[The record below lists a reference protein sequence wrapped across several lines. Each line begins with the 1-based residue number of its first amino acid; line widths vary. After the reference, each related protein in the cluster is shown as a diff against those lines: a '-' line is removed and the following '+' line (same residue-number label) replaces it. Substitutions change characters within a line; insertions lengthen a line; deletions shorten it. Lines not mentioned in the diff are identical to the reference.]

1 MLRIAPRSA
10 FKRTL
15 ASHAKPQVTE
25 LSNGLRVATHSND
38 QASSATVGVVFGSGS
53 TAENPYNN
61 GVSSIVANLVK
72 SEGAL
77 PAAKAGVQLS
87 TLVGRDSQSFLASYA
102 SGSGLNKTLD
112 VLQSQI
118 ANALGTASDS
128 AFTQAAQQTL
138 KESELFELNNHAGR
152 VSEHLH
158 ATAFQN
164 TPLALPM
171 RGTAEAI
178 QGLEKGDIQSFAL
191 NHFRNSNAVI
201 VGSGN
206 LAHDELVKAVES
218 QLSLESGEKPVQ
230 KKTST
235 FLGSEVRLRDD
246 TLPKAWISIA
256 VEGESVTSPDYYV
269 AQVAAEVFG
278 SFNAA
283 EPASR
288 LQGIKLLDQIQ
299 DYHLCD
305 SYNHFSLSY
314 KDSGL
319 WGFAAEISNTHQID
333 DLTHFTLKQWN
344 RLTISVTGQEVARAK
359 SLLKLKLGGAA
370 MDNVS
375 IANTLGT
382 KTLALGAAPDLTQV
396 FEKID
401 AITVKDVKS
410 WASSRLWDQDIAISG
425 TGQIESLL
433 DYMRLRND
441 MSMMRW

>member
-1 MLRIAPRSA
+1 MLRNSSRSV

-25 LSNGLRVATHSND
+25 LSNGLRVATHAND
-38 QASSATVGVVFGSGS
+38 QSASATVGIVFGSGS

-61 GVSSIVANLVK
+61 GVSSALGNLFK
-72 SEGAL
+72 SQGAL

-87 TLVGRDSQSFLASYA
+87 STVCKDSQSFLASY
-102 SGSGLNKTLD
+102 SGAGLNKSLD
-112 VLQSQI
+112 ILQTQI
-118 ANALGTASDS
+118 AGALGSASDS
-128 AFTQAAQQTL
+128 AFAQATQQSLQQA
-138 KESELFELNNHAGR
+138 EEFELNNHAGR
-152 VSEHLH
+152 VVEHLYS
-158 ATAFQN
+158 TAFQN
-164 TPLALPM
+164 TPLALPV
-171 RGTAEAI
+171 RGTAEAL
-178 QGLEKGDIQSFAL
+178 QGLEKADLQNFAA

-218 QLSLESGEKPVQ
+218 QLSLQSGDKPVQ
-230 KKTST
+230 KKQSS

-256 VEGESVTSPDYYV
+256 AEGEAVTSPNYYV

-283 EPASR
+283 EPSSR
-288 LQGIKLLDQIQ
+288 LQGIKLLDEVQE
-299 DYHLCD
+299 YHLCD
-305 SYNHFSLSY
+305 SYNHFSLSH
-314 KDSGL
+314 KDAGL
-319 WGFAAEISNTHQID
+319 WGFSTVISNVHQID

-344 RLTISVTGQEVARAK
+344 RLTISVTEQEISRAK
-359 SLLKLKLGGAA
+359 SLLKLKISSAA
-370 MDNVS
+370 VDNVS
-375 IANTLGT
+375 IAKSLGAD
-382 KTLALGAAPDLTQV
+382 TLALGSASDLSQV

-401 AITVKDVKS
+401 AITAKDVKS
-410 WASSRLWDQDIAISG
+410 WASSRLWDQDIAIAG
-425 TGQIESLL
+425 TGQIESLF